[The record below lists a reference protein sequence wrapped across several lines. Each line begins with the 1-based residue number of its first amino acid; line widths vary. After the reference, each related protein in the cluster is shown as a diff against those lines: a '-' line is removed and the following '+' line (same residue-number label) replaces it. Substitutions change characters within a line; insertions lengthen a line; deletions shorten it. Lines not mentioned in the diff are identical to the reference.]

1 MPYYRLKKDLPTFKA
16 GDLFYT
22 DDYGSLCHFKDDI
35 MAYHHTTIAKF
46 PDMLKDWFEPAQA
59 PIRDVKTRAAF
70 EAYLMMNPEQRFFQA
85 IRNFTRIYL
94 NENVVCIE
102 ATGFG
107 NNDEENFR
115 DDTFDWECDEM
126 LEEDDEI
133 QS

>member
-1 MPYYRLKKDLPTFKA
+1 MPYYRLKKDLPTFKT

-22 DDYGSLCHFKDDI
+22 DDYGSLYHFKDDI
-35 MAYHHTTIAKF
+35 MAYHHTTITKF

-70 EAYLMMNPEQRFFQA
+70 ESYLMMNPEQRFFQA

-94 NENVVCIE
+94 NKDVMNIDAVGCRDN
-102 ATGFG
+102 G
-107 NNDEENFR
+107 ENFR
-115 DDTFDWECDEM
+115 DDTFGWECDDM
-126 LEEDDEI
+126 IEENDEI